1 MGENLEDLKEEYE
14 SLQTLLEAYNP
25 WKGKDFDDLLDD
37 FFEALKNDD
46 KEFSWLKIDD
56 KLYNELKDKKGKA
69 VSIDYGIPS
78 HVRGDIE
85 NGTLFL
91 CLVNPNIDVKVA
103 MCEACQMKN
112 KEDIKK
118 YLFDINSKGGIL
130 YKEIV
135 ELKGLK
141 KLIGLE
147 ESDKDKNQEKNKIGY
162 YTANYF
168 YVILSS
174 INVKK
179 NKNKSQN
186 KDNSKNEDKLKK
198 ALTSFENFC
207 INLENDGLNKQIK
220 EEKEV
225 NKESLKYFVE
235 ISKNIVNL
243 EAFPFRSSTP
253 GFAIKE
259 ENAGNRFAN
268 CMVNSNSNV
277 SMLSARIIIWKI
289 LEYIVN
295 PKDNVKPVF
304 IFRRFNRAW
313 RPSIE
318 NVLRKD
324 FFGKNKDDSVKE
336 DKDDSVKEDKEINIA
351 IDNIIKKLHEEF
363 FYTIGPKDQDNMLKM
378 GKNIYK
384 NDDNI
389 YEENENEND
398 QDKENKG
405 NKEAVFNEIIINAL
419 TPKKDKKENKG
430 YE

>member
-336 DKDDSVKEDKEINIA
+336 DKEINIA

-419 TPKKDKKENKG
+419 TPKKDKKENKE